1 MSFQLIDYS
10 YSDPAHNFFLP
21 HFRSHRLNGINQT
34 DETIEALSLTNC
46 EDTLDASRKNNSG
59 KISEFRDNRNNPGG
73 FYRAPQYYEKGLAVN
88 QIQQSTL
95 EHLKDAVSHHAVT
108 LVSHF
113 PGEPSAKLIS
123 ECFPDFTLVSGESIK
138 VWNLAENLPREFFSV
153 YQTPLIFDACERVPG
168 FLRYLSDE
176 LPTLTGPLIL
186 IGNPDPIPEVL
197 LNSPQFSRIC
207 LFPTAWPET
216 ESFPPI
222 GEDVSETGTVYE
234 MPAAMAE
241 ERTAAGLARTRGSDS
256 IGSYSFWSD
265 WMNEFIRDTAISTLK
280 VRDQAAFFRFLKT
293 LAASA
298 GQGLN
303 ARALAKQSGVT
314 AMTAGNWIQKLKSQQ
329 IIQLI
334 QPVPQ
339 PENHRHIRR
348 PKLLFTDTGFA
359 AYLLDVSSYDIH
371 SSPYRD
377 ALLENAFAI
386 ELMKRFSPYD
396 NAEFFYY
403 QDTNHIAVDLICELS
418 GTFTPIAVATDEASL
433 LKKIR
438 DFRILPALGLKT
450 GLPALITLKS
460 LAEKDEVKALQPDLV
475 LLT

>member
-73 FYRAPQYYEKGLAVN
+73 FYRAPQYDEKGLAVN

-314 AMTAGNWIQKLKSQQ
+314 AMTAKS
-329 IIQLI
+329 
-334 QPVPQ
+334 
-339 PENHRHIRR
+339 E
-348 PKLLFTDTGFA
+348 A
-359 AYLLDVSSYDIH
+359 
-371 SSPYRD
+371 
-377 ALLENAFAI
+377 
-386 ELMKRFSPYD
+386 KRS
-396 NAEFFYY
+396 
-403 QDTNHIAVDLICELS
+403 
-418 GTFTPIAVATDEASL
+418 
-433 LKKIR
+433 
-438 DFRILPALGLKT
+438 
-450 GLPALITLKS
+450 
-460 LAEKDEVKALQPDLV
+460 
-475 LLT
+475 

>member
-1 MSFQLIDYS
+1 MNPSKS
-10 YSDPAHNFFLP
+10 
-21 HFRSHRLNGINQT
+21 GIWQ
-34 DETIEALSLTNC
+34 
-46 EDTLDASRKNNSG
+46 
-59 KISEFRDNRNNPGG
+59 KISP
-73 FYRAPQYYEKGLAVN
+73 A
-88 QIQQSTL
+88 S
-95 EHLKDAVSHHAVT
+95 
-108 LVSHF
+108 
-113 PGEPSAKLIS
+113 
-123 ECFPDFTLVSGESIK
+123 
-138 VWNLAENLPREFFSV
+138 FSV

-298 GQGLN
+298 GQG
-303 ARALAKQSGVT
+303 
-314 AMTAGNWIQKLKSQQ
+314 
-329 IIQLI
+329 
-334 QPVPQ
+334 
-339 PENHRHIRR
+339 
-348 PKLLFTDTGFA
+348 
-359 AYLLDVSSYDIH
+359 
-371 SSPYRD
+371 
-377 ALLENAFAI
+377 
-386 ELMKRFSPYD
+386 
-396 NAEFFYY
+396 
-403 QDTNHIAVDLICELS
+403 
-418 GTFTPIAVATDEASL
+418 
-433 LKKIR
+433 
-438 DFRILPALGLKT
+438 
-450 GLPALITLKS
+450 
-460 LAEKDEVKALQPDLV
+460 
-475 LLT
+475 